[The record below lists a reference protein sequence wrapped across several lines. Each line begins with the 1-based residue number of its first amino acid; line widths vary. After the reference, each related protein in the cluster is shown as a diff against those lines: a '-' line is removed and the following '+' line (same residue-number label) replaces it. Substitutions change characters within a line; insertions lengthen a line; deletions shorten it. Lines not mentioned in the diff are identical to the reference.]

1 MRAMSV
7 NVIAPARNLV
17 RLPSTSRL
25 TGTFL
30 YRLSTRFSPV
40 KADNGRVEVS
50 SSIDESSENISG
62 EYCQLDESGQ
72 KSAKRTIG
80 EKEQEFLE
88 ALGSYYY
95 EKKSILTDAEFET
108 LREELLWSGSK
119 VAILDSDEQRFLEAT
134 LSYARGQPMLS
145 DADYDELK
153 AKLRAGNSIVTAQGP
168 RCSIRS
174 KKMYGDLKTDYARML
189 ALNIP
194 AVMLVLGIVFAIDD
208 VTGFEITE
216 AIELPPPYGVGLL
229 WGLLLPTIFV
239 LASALTNIGFKDN
252 LILKGPCPNCGNENF
267 TYFGDI
273 LTVTGNRGT
282 NVVDCKSCRAGLT
295 FDQNKRIVMVDEEPE
310 EKLRKEAAAAAKK
323 AAAAAKKKAV
333 SPGA

>member
-1 MRAMSV
+1 MRTMSV
-7 NVIAPARNLV
+7 NAITPAKSCV
-17 RLPSTSRL
+17 RLPSANRLKNICVQRLSSRL
-25 TGTFL
+25 L
-30 YRLSTRFSPV
+30 PV
-40 KADNGRVEVS
+40 KADNGKVQVA
-50 SSIDESSENISG
+50 SSIDESTENISG
-62 EYCQLDESGQ
+62 DYCQLDETGR
-72 KSAKRTIG
+72 KSAMRTIG
-80 EKEQEFLE
+80 EKEQEFL
-88 ALGSYYY
+88 AAMGSYYY
-95 EKKSILTDAEFET
+95 EKKSILSDAEFEN

-134 LSYARGQPMLS
+134 LAYTRGQPILS

-194 AVMLVLGIVFAIDD
+194 AVLLVLGIVFAIDD

-239 LASALTNIGFKDN
+239 IASALTNIGFKDS